1 MTLKAAVIY
10 VQGSGGNFL
19 SRALSLSE
27 DTIAYTPPDLCQQ
40 QPTLEISAAERL
52 AMYQNWNHQNWSHTE
67 TTLLLWYRFGLVDFF
82 KYQHSKLKM
91 IAQFHPA
98 EFAFENK
105 QKVLWSSVKDWEN
118 LIFID
123 WDEASLTRIV
133 NLAKIKRR
141 DCQHEQQI
149 LTTEVQAFADLKN
162 LITDRIEVKW
172 EDLLEIESFS
182 RMMNELSKKLDITV
196 DIDLAKELWSSWMSE
211 TAKLENQHL

>member
-27 DTIAYTPPDLCQQ
+27 DTIAYTTADLCQQ
-40 QPTLEISAAERL
+40 QPTLKISAAERL
-52 AMYQNWNHQNWSHTE
+52 AMYQNWNHRNWSRTE
-67 TTLLLWYRFGLVDFF
+67 TTLSLWYRFGLVDFV
-82 KYQHSKLKM
+82 KYQHSELKM

-98 EFAFENK
+98 EFDFENK
-105 QKVLWSSVKDWEN
+105 QKVLWNSLQDWEN

-123 WDEASLTRIV
+123 WDEASLPRII
-133 NLAKIKRR
+133 NLAKIKRQ
-141 DCQHEQQI
+141 DCQHQQRI

-162 LITDRIEVKW
+162 TISDRIEVKW
-172 EDLLEIESFS
+172 EDLLEIESFL
-182 RMMNELSKKLDITV
+182 RMINDLSEKLDITV

-211 TAKLENQHL
+211 TAKLENQYL